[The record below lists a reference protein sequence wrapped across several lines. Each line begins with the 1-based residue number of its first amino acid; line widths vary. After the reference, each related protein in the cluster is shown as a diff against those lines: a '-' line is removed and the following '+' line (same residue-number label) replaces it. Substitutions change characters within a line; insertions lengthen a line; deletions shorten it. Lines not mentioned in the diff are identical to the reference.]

1 MAIEFPKELQPM
13 AQGGVWLQP
22 HSAEVPP
29 TYVAHQAHITRLT
42 LDGWR
47 PVIDP
52 RPELMAQLAAKK
64 AAEQAKAEQERKE
77 KEEAEEKKRAE
88 KEDKQAKRIEELELL
103 VRQLLVAQSEAKSEE
118 IRHTSARR
126 KAE

>member
-22 HSAEVPP
+22 YSTEVPP
-29 TYVAHQAHITRLT
+29 TYVVHQAHIQRLT

-47 PVIDP
+47 PVTDP
-52 RPELMAQLAAKK
+52 RSELMAQQAAKK
-64 AAEQAKAEQERKE
+64 AAEEAKE
-77 KEEAEEKKRAE
+77 KERQE
-88 KEDKQAKRIEELELL
+88 KEDAQAKRIAELEAMVHKLL
-103 VRQLLVAQSEAKSEE
+103 AAQATPSEAKAEE
-118 IRHTSARR
+118 PKQATTRR

>member
-1 MAIEFPKELQPM
+1 MAIDLQPM

-22 HSAEVPP
+22 YSTEVPP

-64 AAEQAKAEQERKE
+64 AAEEKERQE
-77 KEEAEEKKRAE
+77 KEEADKKA
-88 KEDKQAKRIEELELL
+88 KEDKAAEQAKQIAEQSKQIAELESMVLKLL
-103 VRQLLVAQSEAKSEE
+103 AAQSEAKAEE
-118 IRHTSARR
+118 PKPTTRR